1 MTERRSTTLGLHPLP
16 DPAKDELRALKGNQM
31 EDLVSGDESAEI
43 GDVYEEVRSELLDR
57 QTTAGLDLVV
67 EGQAR
72 WDDMLAHPL
81 AVADAV
87 ETRGLVRYYD
97 NNNFYREPV
106 VTGALSPTGDV
117 AGELAAARDRT
128 ETGLQG
134 VLPGPYTLA
143 ELATD
148 EHYGDEA
155 AFLGAI
161 AEFLAA
167 EAAAFPELEAVFL
180 LEPSLVTAP
189 PADGERVSEALGTVA
204 GAIDADVIV
213 VPYWGALDEQT
224 HAHVL
229 DAAIDGLGYDL
240 VSAPDEATYLVQ
252 EYGTTDD
259 VALGV
264 VDGQNTL
271 VESPS
276 TISERIDWFT
286 DRTPVSDYD
295 RIYATPNTG
304 LFYLPTNRFGETLRA
319 LGAATAEV
327 PA

>member
-1 MTERRSTTLGLHPLP
+1 MTERLSTTLGLYPLP
-16 DPAKDELRALKGNQM
+16 DEAKDELRALKGNQKA
-31 EDLVSGDESAEI
+31 DLIAGDEPPETNAVYD
-43 GDVYEEVRSELLDR
+43 DVRAQLLDR
-57 QTTAGLDLVV
+57 QNGANLDLVV

-106 VTGALSPTGDV
+106 VADALSPTEDI
-117 AGELAAARDRT
+117 AEELAAARELTDAP
-128 ETGLQG
+128 LQG
-134 VLPGPYTLA
+134 VLPGPHTLA
-143 ELATD
+143 DLATD
-148 EHYGDEA
+148 EYYGDEERFLA
-155 AFLGAI
+155 AV

-167 EAAAFPELEAVFL
+167 EAAAFPELDAVFL

-189 PADGERVSEALGTVA
+189 PTDGERVRDAIDTVA
-204 GAIDADVIV
+204 GAIDADVV
-213 VPYWGALDEQT
+213 VTPYWGVLDEQT

-229 DAAIDGLGYDL
+229 DAGIDGLGYDL
-240 VSAPDEATYLVQ
+240 VTAPDEATYLVQ

-276 TISERIDWFT
+276 TITERIDWFT
-286 DRTPVSDYD
+286 DRTPAASYD

-304 LFYLPTNRFGETLRA
+304 LFYLPTNRFAETLRA
-319 LGAATAEV
+319 LGAATTEV